1 MQTLIDHS
9 TAASRVFSRLGYS
22 ETGEYRRKVR
32 GCWQGKAM
40 GGGIGAPYEGVPYPL
55 QLTAADLYI
64 DPGPNDDLEL
74 QLLWLCLAERYGL
87 ELRARHFAPVWLEQM
102 GRGFGCDEYG
112 MAVFNLRR
120 GLTPPATGYADN
132 WFTDGMGAAI
142 RAEIWG
148 CLFPGNP
155 AAAAFYAEQD
165 AILDHHGEGV
175 WAEIFLAA
183 TVSEAFFCASPAE
196 ALERGLSHIPAETR
210 VAQAVRFVRELT
222 EKTSDPILVRQE
234 IMSRFGSHNFTDCV
248 MNLAFI
254 TAALLLG
261 GGDFRRTVL
270 TAVNFG
276 MDTDCTGATSA
287 ALFGLVYGPEAFGIT
302 LPDERIAV
310 SPFLDRKALPDDIA
324 GLADRTVRLA
334 QRLAREST
342 ENPVP
347 SYPVYVPYVPY
358 VPDAATAALSH
369 SSWRIETGEAAP
381 ESGRVVELPGFHA
394 DLSAYCHEFAPLY
407 LSTTLSVPA
416 DVDDAQLMFCAGTG
430 ITVWINGRMA
440 LNYHGRQK
448 PLPAFHRTE
457 GGGTV
462 FFKLEKDR
470 RYSIRVRL
478 LFCRSPLTFSF
489 AAGNSNYHLIPGA
502 VWECSPQ

>member
-1 MQTLIDHS
+1 MQTLIDNS
-9 TAASRVFSRLGYS
+9 KTAADRSSLRLRYP

-32 GCWQGKAM
+32 GCWLGKAM

-64 DPGPNDDLEL
+64 DPSPNDDLEL
-74 QLLWLCLAERYGL
+74 QLLWLCLAEQHGL
-87 ELRARHFAPVWLEQM
+87 GLRSRHFAPVWLEQM

-148 CLFPGNP
+148 CLFPGDP
-155 AAAAFYAEQD
+155 AAAAFYAGQD
-165 AILDHHGEGV
+165 AVLDHHGEGV

-183 TVSEAFFCASPAE
+183 TVSEAFFCASPTE
-196 ALERGLSHIPAETR
+196 ALERGLRHIPPETR
-210 VAQAVRFVRELT
+210 VSQAVRFVRDLT
-222 EKTSDPILVRQE
+222 ESTSDTIRIRQE
-234 IMSRFGSHNFTDCV
+234 IMTRFGSHNFTDCV

-254 TAALLLG
+254 TAALRLG
-261 GGDFRRTVL
+261 GDDFRRTVL

-287 ALFGLVYGPEAFGIT
+287 ALFGLVYGPDAFGIA

-310 SPFLDRKALPDDIA
+310 SSFLDRSVLPDDIA
-324 GLADRTVRLA
+324 GLTGRTVKLA
-334 QRLAREST
+334 QHLARKSAEHP
-342 ENPVP
+342 EPG
-347 SYPVYVPYVPY
+347 YPAYVPY
-358 VPDAATAALSH
+358 VPDAAIAALSH
-369 SSWRIETGEAAP
+369 SSWRIETGESSP

-394 DLSAYCHEFAPLY
+394 DLSEYCRDFAPLY
-407 LSTTLSVPA
+407 LSTTLTVPV
-416 DVDDAQLMFCAGTG
+416 DVDEAQLMFCAGTG
-430 ITVWINGRMA
+430 ITVWIDGRMA
-440 LNYHGRQK
+440 LNYHGRHA

-457 GGGTV
+457 GGGAV
-462 FFKLEKDR
+462 FLKLEKDR

-489 AAGNSNYHLIPGA
+489 AAGDRNYHPIPGA
-502 VWECSPQ
+502 AWEFLSE